1 MASRKPVTPAFTRDA
16 RNAVNG
22 KPEPQVCALCGGQC
36 LRGDFSSVAN
46 FGVTREPHFV
56 TSYGWMQVKY
66 DRATPVDVYM
76 CLECGHVQFFGR
88 NPRAVLDPLERQDLL
103 RHEHPDLDARL
114 KQEEKRRKEL
124 EGKGLPLDSDDHLG
138 V

>member
-1 MASRKPVTPAFTRDA
+1 MAMKKPPQPLELQQAYEQTSTRLCT
-16 RNAVNG
+16 V
-22 KPEPQVCALCGGQC
+22 CGGEC

-76 CLECGHVQFFGR
+76 CLKCGHIEFYGR
-88 NPRAVLDPLERQDLL
+88 EPLAVLDPLQRQQLMRDANP
-103 RHEHPDLDARL
+103 ELDKKMSR
-114 KQEEKRRKEL
+114 EEKRRKEL
-124 EGKGLPLDSDDHLG
+124 EKKGLPLESDEHTG
-138 V
+138 I